1 MFTQKI
7 NDIPIGSKRT
17 LNILP
22 LKLFSQGNILKEK
35 RLMHLY
41 HAFPFSFITNVSGRS
56 ESYISFRIQEKVSNV
71 FLFMNSLTISA
82 YIYTEPIGVV

>member
-1 MFTQKI
+1 
-7 NDIPIGSKRT
+7 
-17 LNILP
+17 
-22 LKLFSQGNILKEK
+22 
-35 RLMHLY
+35 MHLY
-41 HAFPFSFITNVSGRS
+41 HAFPFSFITNVRGRS